1 MLKIWGRTNSL
12 NVQKALAALVEAR
25 VPYERFDAGL
35 AFGVVNTPEYR
46 GMNPNGLVPTID
58 DGGFVLW
65 ESNSIIRYVSAKYA
79 PHLSPSDPQARA
91 AAERWMD
98 WQLTTL
104 LDPINAI
111 FRPLVRKMGEIDSA
125 AIEKARAQCVQN
137 FAILDS
143 VLARQPFMTGATFGI
158 ADCCI
163 APLAH
168 RWFSLP
174 VEHAPAPHLEEW
186 YARMLDRPCG
196 AVLELPLS

>member
-12 NVQKALAALVEAR
+12 NVQKALAALVETR

-79 PHLSPSDPQARA
+79 PHLSPADPQARA

-137 FAILDS
+137 FAIL
-143 VLARQPFMTGATFGI
+143 
-158 ADCCI
+158 
-163 APLAH
+163 
-168 RWFSLP
+168 
-174 VEHAPAPHLEEW
+174 
-186 YARMLDRPCG
+186 
-196 AVLELPLS
+196 